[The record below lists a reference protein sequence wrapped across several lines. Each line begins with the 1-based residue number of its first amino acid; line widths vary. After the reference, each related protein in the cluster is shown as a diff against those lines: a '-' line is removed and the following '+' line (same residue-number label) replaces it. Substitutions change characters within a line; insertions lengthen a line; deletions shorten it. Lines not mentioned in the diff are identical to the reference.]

1 MAPTPTR
8 TGADDDGSDTNTDDD
23 DADLSRDEA
32 AGTLTVR
39 LHHFT
44 NRTSDEAARYLAEQ
58 LSAPETEYPGTKL
71 GVVYRLVSD

>member
-1 MAPTPTR
+1 MNSKAFPVFRSRSTSR
-8 TGADDDGSDTNTDDD
+8 TEST
-23 DADLSRDEA
+23 ADLSRDEA

-58 LSAPETEYPGTKL
+58 LSAPKTEYPGTKL